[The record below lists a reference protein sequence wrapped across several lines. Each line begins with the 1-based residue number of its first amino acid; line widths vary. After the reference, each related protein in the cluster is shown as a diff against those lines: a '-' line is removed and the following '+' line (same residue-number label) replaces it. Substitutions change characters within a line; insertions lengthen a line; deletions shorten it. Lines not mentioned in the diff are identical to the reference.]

1 MAIERTLSI
10 IKPDAV
16 GKNAIGQILAI
27 YEQAGLR
34 VAACKMLRLSRHQA
48 EAFYAEHEGKSF
60 YRPLVDF
67 MLSGPVVVSVL
78 TGEDAIAYHRQLM
91 GTTDPTTAA
100 VGTVRA
106 QFANSTRE
114 NAVHGSDSVA
124 SAERE
129 INFFFDPLELCR

>member
-48 EAFYAEHEGKSF
+48 EAFYAEHEGKPF

-67 MLSGPVVVSVL
+67 MMSGPVVVSVL

-114 NAVHGSDSVA
+114 NAVHGDRKSVVVGKDFNYGGG
-124 SAERE
+124 RL
-129 INFFFDPLELCR
+129 I

>member
-48 EAFYAEHEGKSF
+48 EAFYAEHEGKPF

-91 GTTDPTTAA
+91 GTTDPATAA

>member
-27 YEQAGLR
+27 YEQAGLK

-48 EAFYAEHEGKSF
+48 ETFYAEHEGKPF

-67 MLSGPVVVSVL
+67 MMSGPVVVSVL
-78 TGEDAIAYHRQLM
+78 TGEDAVSYHRQLM

-100 VGTVRA
+100 AGSVRA
-106 QFANSTRE
+106 QFASSTRE

-129 INFFFDPLELCR
+129 ISFFFEPLELCR

>member
-34 VAACKMLRLSRHQA
+34 VAACKMLCLSRHQA
-48 EAFYAEHEGKSF
+48 EAFYAEHEGKPF
-60 YRPLVDF
+60 YHPLVDF

-91 GTTDPTTAA
+91 GSTDPTMAA

-114 NAVHGSDSVA
+114 NAVHGSDSVV

-129 INFFFDPLELCR
+129 INFFFDPSELCR

>member
-27 YEQAGLR
+27 YEQAGLK
-34 VAACKMLRLSRHQA
+34 VAACKMLRLTRVQA
-48 EAFYAEHEGKSF
+48 EAFYAEHEGKVF

-78 TGEDAIAYHRQLM
+78 TGENAIGHHRQLM

-129 INFFFDPLELCR
+129 IAFFFDELELCR

>member
-16 GKNAIGQILAI
+16 GKNVIGQILAI

-48 EAFYAEHEGKSF
+48 EAFYAEHEGKPF

-67 MLSGPVVVSVL
+67 MISGPVVVSVL
-78 TGEDAIAYHRQLM
+78 TGEDAIACHRQLM
-91 GTTDPTTAA
+91 GTTDPATAET
-100 VGTVRA
+100 GTVRA
-106 QFANSTRE
+106 QFATSTRE

-129 INFFFDPLELCR
+129 IRFFFDPLELCR